1 MRARIEDL
9 FKRLDI
15 TPQNPELYK
24 IALTHP
30 SYKNEHALLSDNNQ
44 RLEFLGDAV
53 IQLAITERIFH
64 EKKRMHE
71 GEMSLYRANL
81 VRTETLAALAQRL
94 ELFQFM
100 MLGEGEKKSGGRERP
115 TILCDGFEAIFGA
128 MYLDLGAA
136 ATQKCLYRLYDEM
149 LQEVDE
155 ARFLQLKDNKTRLQ
169 ELVQADTRKVLE
181 YVAVQTAGTS
191 NHPVFEVSVKMD
203 GVVLGVG
210 HGLRKKEAEQDAARD
225 ALSKMAK

>member
-1 MRARIEDL
+1 
-9 FKRLDI
+9 
-15 TPQNPELYK
+15 
-24 IALTHP
+24 
-30 SYKNEHALLSDNNQ
+30 
-44 RLEFLGDAV
+44 
-53 IQLAITERIFH
+53 
-64 EKKRMHE
+64 
-71 GEMSLYRANL
+71 
-81 VRTETLAALAQRL
+81 
-94 ELFQFM
+94 
-100 MLGEGEKKSGGRERP
+100 
-115 TILCDGFEAIFGA
+115 CDGFEAIFGA